1 MDPVILF
8 YFVGLATAVLL
19 AIKSGD
25 DTLQQL
31 AAVLFVGWGIYNP
44 VNEIVGGA
52 GNMVFF
58 NSVLDLILLGVTW
71 VTIRHTD
78 SKAGR
83 YICIVFGLMLVWH
96 SIELLFSTGWW
107 YFRVYNGLF
116 LAQLV
121 ILSVASVERIRAAGN
136 RQYEPPQSGNQH
148 FEAQILQ
155 WPMNPHPSHTQPLRR
170 DSTSALKR
178 YSPD

>member
-31 AAVLFVGWGIYNP
+31 AAVLFLGWGIYNP
-44 VNEIVGGA
+44 VNEIVGVVGA
-52 GNMVFF
+52 MAYF
-58 NSVLDLILLGVTW
+58 NIGLDSILLTITW
-71 VTIRHTD
+71 VIIRHTE

-83 YICIVFGLMLVWH
+83 YICSVFGLMLAWH
-96 SIELLFSTGWW
+96 VIELLSPTGWW

-121 ILSVASVERIRAAGN
+121 VLSVASVERIRAAGN
-136 RQYEPPQSGNQH
+136 RQHKPPQSGNQH
-148 FEAQILQ
+148 LEAQILQ
-155 WPMNPHPSHTQPLRR
+155 WPMNLHPNHTRLLRR
-170 DSTSALKR
+170 ASMSAPKQ